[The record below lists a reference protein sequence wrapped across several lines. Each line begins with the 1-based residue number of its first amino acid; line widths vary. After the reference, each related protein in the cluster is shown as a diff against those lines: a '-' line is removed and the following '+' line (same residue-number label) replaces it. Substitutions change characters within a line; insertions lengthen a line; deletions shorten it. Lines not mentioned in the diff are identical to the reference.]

1 MIEGI
6 HKLFSKKSRARQ
18 YGYESE
24 YGDVDDGESEDI
36 FPDDDYMNHYDCDDE
51 YFD

>member
-6 HKLFSKKSRARQ
+6 HKLFSKKSRVRQ
-18 YGYESE
+18 YGYNGE
-24 YGDVDDGESEDI
+24 YGDIDKTEPEDL
-36 FPDDDYMNHYDCDDE
+36 FMDEDYMNHYEVEDE